1 VRVVRVRLY
10 LVRLPLVH
18 GFETSSH
25 RKDHLE
31 HVLVQVTDEG
41 GAEGWGEIAS
51 PSDPYYAADTTETS
65 WHVAERYLVPA
76 VLGREW
82 TTPADGA
89 AGWARVRGHEFA
101 RAGFDMALWVLA
113 AAADGVP
120 LAGLLGGT
128 RAEVVAGVSLGIE
141 PTIDDLLAAVAAQ
154 TGTGGGGYRRVK
166 LKIAPGWDVEPV
178 RAVRGAFPGLEMH
191 VDANGAYPADEA
203 SFAVLRGLEPY
214 GLTMIEQPFAPRD
227 LVSHAAL
234 QASTDTPICLDE
246 SVVTVDDIRIMLAL
260 RAGRVVNVKVSR
272 MGGLGAAVAAHD
284 LCVAE
289 GVPVW
294 CGGMHEFGV
303 GRLVNVALSALP
315 GFMLPSDVSASAKYY
330 ARDVVVPEVVA
341 RDGLVAVP
349 TVAGLGADVDV
360 AWVAENSVRTLDR
373 GWGT

>member
-1 VRVVRVRLY
+1 VRIVRVRLH

-51 PSDPYYAADTTETS
+51 PSDPYYGADTTETS

-82 TTPADGA
+82 ATPADGA
-89 AGWARVRGHEFA
+89 AAWARVRGHEFA

-128 RAEVVAGVSLGIE
+128 RSEVVAGVSLGIE
-141 PTIDDLLAAVAAQ
+141 PTINDLLAAVAAQ
-154 TGTGGGGYRRVK
+154 TGASGYRRVK
-166 LKIAPGWDVEPV
+166 LKIAPGWDVAPV
-178 RAVRGAFPGLEMH
+178 RAVRDAFPALDLQ
-191 VDANGAYPADEA
+191 VDANGAYPADEE
-203 SFAVLRGLEPY
+203 SFAVLRALEPY

-234 QASTDTPICLDE
+234 QASTDTPICLYE
-246 SVVTVDDIRIMLAL
+246 SIVTVDDIRTMLAL

-315 GFMLPSDVSASAKYY
+315 GFTLPSDVSASAKYY
-330 ARDVVVPEVVA
+330 TRDVVVPEVVA

-349 TVAGLGADVDV
+349 TAAGLGADVDV
-360 AWVAENSVRTLDR
+360 AWVAENAIRTLDR
-373 GWGT
+373 RWDG